1 MPFMLSAKLSKKPA
15 LSPVVSLTI
24 LYVFVMTVPSS
35 HFWSQND
42 NAQKTNVCQ
51 DMTQQCIIFLV
62 VLDVV
67 AGGRMEKIYGRM
79 SSVTKAIMG
88 GVATQTIV
96 EITVERGVS
105 RIMIDIDGRRALLQL
120 DRHNASI
127 LAKQIDVL
135 LAKMRR
141 EKQ

>member
-1 MPFMLSAKLSKKPA
+1 
-15 LSPVVSLTI
+15 
-24 LYVFVMTVPSS
+24 
-35 HFWSQND
+35 
-42 NAQKTNVCQ
+42 
-51 DMTQQCIIFLV
+51 
-62 VLDVV
+62 
-67 AGGRMEKIYGRM
+67 MEKIYGRM